1 MGGLKDMAFN
11 KQQIQ
16 AVLDQVKELLRKGS
30 VARVVV
36 RNKEDREIFSF
47 SANAGVIGSLLAV
60 RFAPLASLA
69 AVLLTANAGT
79 KVEVIK
85 TDGTVVDLSGA
96 AVETISAAAVRTA
109 DFLERFTKNG
119 KD

>member
-1 MGGLKDMAFN
+1 MAFN
-11 KQQIQ
+11 KEQVQ
-16 AVLDQVKELLRKGS
+16 AVVDEVKQLLRKGS

-36 RNKEDREIFSF
+36 RNKEDRELFSF

-60 RFAPLASLA
+60 RLAPLASLA

-85 TDGTVVDLSGA
+85 TDGTVIDLSGA
-96 AVETISAAAVRTA
+96 VVETVSRAAVSA
-109 DFLERFTKNG
+109 SDFLERFTKNNQ
-119 KD
+119 D